1 MTSSLQTQMCVNTK
15 HFYIFEP
22 IETYSKQICI
32 PIFFCLVDG
41 KLYAKC
47 VIPTLRMTTQSS
59 YQLII
64 PSNIDFNNPTLLR
77 IKTKEFDK
85 VYSEIK
91 QNNQLLL
98 TICANK
104 IFEVQIDLPNSWR
117 KKARGKV
124 LQNLPIS
131 LYADDTLGKSSK
143 HWNKHMSFYYTL
155 AGLPPN
161 LSNQEYNC
169 HFIATSNHATV
180 LKISEHLVDEL
191 K

>member
-1 MTSSLQTQMCVNTK
+1 MCVNNTK

-22 IETYSKQICI
+22 VEMYSKQICV

-41 KLYAKC
+41 ELHAKC
-47 VIPTLRMTTQSS
+47 VIPTLRMTGQLS
-59 YQLII
+59 YQLRI
-64 PSNIDFNNPTLLR
+64 PSDINFNDPTLLS

-85 VYSEIK
+85 EYSEIK
-91 QNNQLLL
+91 LNNQLLS

-104 IFEVQIDLPNSWR
+104 IFEVNGDDQVQINLPNSWR
-117 KKARGKV
+117 KKAGGKI
-124 LQNLPIS
+124 LRNLPIS
-131 LYADDTLGKSSK
+131 LYADDTLGNISK
-143 HWNKHMSFYYTL
+143 RWNKHISFYYTL

-169 HFIATSNHATV
+169 HFLATSNRATV
-180 LKISEHLVDEL
+180 LEISEHLVDEL